1 MRKENIGKKKEVIDT
16 LYKFRKILVIRLDKQ
31 NTKPMP
37 ADAYL
42 MLMNQNLIIDT
53 LAYMVDHLIEDKK
66 SFPGNKKK
74 RNK

>member
-42 MLMNQNLIIDT
+42 MLMNQKLIKCVCIYFFSLGYNL
-53 LAYMVDHLIEDKK
+53 
-66 SFPGNKKK
+66 
-74 RNK
+74 